1 MSRLIDTTD
10 SLTTHPISLDET
22 NSNWPGTTYSTNVL
36 DHAFTDASSSTRWAP
51 YTNTGSGA
59 TTTIY
64 LNFDCS
70 SIPEGATINSVS
82 CSVKCGTQG
91 TSYYSTRTVQ
101 MATGTTV
108 KGSATTMSGSNSSPS
123 THTLTVG
130 SWTAAEIRNAKLK
143 FYIVRG
149 TSNTT
154 TDATFSIYGATLT
167 VSYTISGYMY
177 TITSTSNVSDVTTDP
192 STQEVF
198 QGGEATVRIDAS
210 SISGLTVTDNNTDV
224 TSSLVRHNMESGD
237 GSKNTVLGSYTL
249 VSGGFNGSGATYF
262 SGRVGQGVNAS
273 TTTSNYYS
281 SGNGTIA
288 VFTYDLVFDD
298 IPSNATITQLYVEV
312 NGHAESTSNSN
323 EYMCAAL
330 YLGTDTA
337 ISNELNFKSVGTS
350 NSTQTITATTLPTV
364 SQLSNLKLRCRLGY
378 YGGAINGAT
387 CYITYTVPSTGNDY
401 YWTYTISNLAADH
414 AVIVGSGSAST
425 KKIYIKKNGTWT
437 QYSKIYKKVNGSW
450 VEQSNSTWSTLFD
463 TSTNNYLLV
472 ET

>member
-10 SLTTHPISLDET
+10 SLTAYPSSLDTT
-22 NSNWPGTTYSTNVL
+22 NSNYPGTYYSTNVL
-36 DHAFTDASSSTRWAP
+36 ENAFTDASSSTRWAP
-51 YTNTGSGA
+51 YTNTGSNA
-59 TTTIY
+59 ETTIY

-70 SIPEGATINSVS
+70 SIPASATINSVS

-91 TSYYSTRTVQ
+91 TNYFSTRTVQ
-101 MATGTTV
+101 MSAGTTV

-130 SWTAAEIRNAKLK
+130 SWTATEIRNAKLK
-143 FYIVRG
+143 FYVKRG

-154 TDATFSIYGATLT
+154 TDATFSVYGATLIVNYT
-167 VSYTISGYMY
+167 VQGYMY
-177 TITSTSNVSDVTTDP
+177 TITATSNASGVTVDP
-192 STQEVF
+192 ATQEVF
-198 QGGEATVRIDAS
+198 QGGEATVRIDAN
-210 SISGLTVTDNNTDV
+210 SIDGLTVTDNSSNV
-224 TSSLVRHNMESGD
+224 TSSLVRHNMESG
-237 GSKNTVLGSYTL
+237 GSKSTVLGSYTL
-249 VSGGFNGSGATYF
+249 VSGGFNGSGATFF

-288 VFTYDLVFDD
+288 VFTYNLVFDD

-337 ISNELNFKSVGTS
+337 ISNELNFKSIGTS

-364 SQLSNLKLRCRLGY
+364 AQLANLKLRCRLGY

-387 CYITYTVPSTGNDY
+387 CYITYTVPNTGNDY
-401 YWTYTISNLAADH
+401 YWTYTITNLAADH
-414 AVIVGSGSAST
+414 AVVVGSGGSST
-425 KKIYIKKNGTWT
+425 PKIYIKKNGSWV
-437 QYSKIYKKVNGSW
+437 QCSKVYKKVNGSW
-450 VEQSNSTWSTLFD
+450 VEQASSSWATILPTTDDYRLIE
-463 TSTNNYLLV
+463 V
-472 ET
+472 